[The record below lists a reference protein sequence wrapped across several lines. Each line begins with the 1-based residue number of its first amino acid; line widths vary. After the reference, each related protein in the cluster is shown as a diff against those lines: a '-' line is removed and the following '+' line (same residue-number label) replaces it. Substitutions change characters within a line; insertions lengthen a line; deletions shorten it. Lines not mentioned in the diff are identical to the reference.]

1 MDKFSIIYYS
11 IQLSVLILLISVRNL
26 TSLFR
31 RSRKEPAIESYRI
44 KVLSFPQELE
54 KKGDMP
60 LELQYIKAKNPALFE
75 KLKTLLSGN
84 KAIGIRTTEQT
95 PQIILDAVNEISV
108 RSQHRMILTWLPIL
122 LWSQE
127 EPLIT
132 EKDRAEARKDKKD
145 LDECVTAIL
154 KHRFAFKRFVL
165 IDEANEGTTK
175 EEMILIA
182 DLNQELYPLTIHYIV
197 ERIIADNAHERTAVA
212 QAIIKALIIIGPITH
227 ALETVAAGIG
237 KVFAASTDDVL
248 AEAAELAAL
257 RGSGFTWRK
266 LAARSK
272 ILLPV
277 FILATYGA
285 FRVEDL
291 IEINRMFLAGMVFGL
306 SAIALSLT
314 TAIQSIR
321 MYHESVTDLIG
332 EKKYSALAPRAVW
345 KLAFLQDFTNP
356 ARLGLLI
363 GAIASPLVAG
373 AIFVFFPHLTHNGWV
388 LAMLGT
394 TETMV
399 AGLTVLI
406 ARTLG
411 EWMLTRELA
420 HAIDAAHEGTPWAE
434 AQKFKLKR

>member
-1 MDKFSIIYYS
+1 VTSIIKF
-11 IQLSVLILLISVRNL
+11 L
-26 TSLFR
+26 R
-31 RSRKEPAIESYRI
+31 RKKEPKIESYSI

-54 KKGDMP
+54 RDGDLP
-60 LELQYIKAKNPALFE
+60 LELQYIKTKKPELFE
-75 KLKTLLSGN
+75 KLKKLLSGN

-95 PQIILDAVNEISV
+95 PQTILDAVNEISV
-108 RSQHRMILTWLPIL
+108 RSQHRMILTWLPQL

-127 EPLIT
+127 EPHIT
-132 EKDRAEARKDKKD
+132 DADRAEACKDKKD
-145 LDECVTAIL
+145 LDECVTVIL

-165 IDEANEGTTK
+165 IDEANEGTAK
-175 EEMILIA
+175 EELALIA

-237 KVFAASTDDVL
+237 KVFAASTDDLL

-257 RGSGFTWRK
+257 RGSGFTWKK

-272 ILLPV
+272 ILVPV

-291 IEINRMFLAGMVFGL
+291 IEIDRMFLAGLLFGF

-321 MYHESVTDLIG
+321 MYHESVVDLVH
-332 EKKYSALAPRAVW
+332 ERKYETLSPRAVW

-363 GAIASPLVAG
+363 GAIASPIIAG
-373 AIFVFFPHLTHNGWV
+373 SIFAFFPHLTHNGWI

-406 ARTLG
+406 ARTIG
-411 EWMLTRELA
+411 EWMLTKELES
-420 HAIDAAHEGTPWAE
+420 AIEAAQKGAPWAE
-434 AQKFKLKR
+434 AQKFKLKL